1 MYSVTN
7 YGGHCI
13 QTNTMPKLGNYCV
26 ILIFLYE
33 NKCIVRTLSK
43 YRIPTQWL
51 TAYPNRKHLSQ
62 VILSWQCYLTSY
74 FLVDIGWVVY
84 KVSGLI
90 PTSSS
95 LHVELSLGM
104 TLNPKLDLV
113 YPWVCTWILEL
124 VNVAI
129 QGEVHVSLKQH
140 LCLYKPCFTRGSSDV
155 NIQVPCNSSSGIYCL
170 VHVCI
175 DTKTQ
180 GKGLPQQ
187 LNEYGFGFTNKLFL
201 SSGYSKA
208 VPPR

>member
-1 MYSVTN
+1 MSNLLLPILRTVTN
-7 YGGHCI
+7 YGGRCI
-13 QTNTMPKLGNYCV
+13 QTYTMPKLGSYCA

-74 FLVDIGWVVY
+74 FLADIGWVVY

-90 PTSSS
+90 PASSS
-95 LHVELSLGM
+95 LHVELSSGM
-104 TLNPKLDLV
+104 TLNPKLTLV

-129 QGEVHVSLKQH
+129 YKEKSMYH
-140 LCLYKPCFTRGSSDV
+140 LNNTS
-155 NIQVPCNSSSGIYCL
+155 
-170 VHVCI
+170 VCI
-175 DTKTQ
+175 
-180 GKGLPQQ
+180 GRVLHVAP
-187 LNEYGFGFTNKLFL
+187 
-201 SSGYSKA
+201 
-208 VPPR
+208 VM